1 MAEGL
6 NKSQLI
12 EEILNLAEKTF
23 RELIPMLP
31 KEWLQLDLT
40 APQIK
45 IVLLLFLNGPSRMSV
60 IASSLSVTL
69 PTATGFVDR
78 LVERDIVFR
87 ENDPDDRRVVVC
99 RLTKNGEGMIGR
111 LWQLAQD
118 RLGKLLEVMSLEH
131 LLQAREVLEA
141 LLAAG
146 RANEAASLQVQ

>member
-1 MAEGL
+1 
-6 NKSQLI
+6 
-12 EEILNLAEKTF
+12 
-23 RELIPMLP
+23 MLP

-60 IASSLSVTL
+60 IASSLGVTL

-99 RLTKNGEGMIGR
+99 HLTKNGERMIGR
-111 LWQLAQD
+111 LWQLARD
-118 RLGKLLEVMSLEH
+118 RLGKLFEVMSLEH

-141 LLAAG
+141 LQAAG
-146 RANEAASLQVQ
+146 RAKEAAS